1 MVEKILLKR
10 NVQQSTLKRHCSRS
24 RSQGQLNIPL
34 YPIVPQLNLRLATL
48 NRSLFPS
55 AEPTTLCYDPFFLL
69 APPLPSSSSPHA
81 KQSPERKHTQ
91 NGYHVLANH
100 FPNKLFN
107 TRPAIEVLPR
117 SRILGRAHFPRPAL
131 KTKMIRF
138 WVRDVLY

>member
-34 YPIVPQLNLRLATL
+34 YPIVPQLNLRLVTL

-55 AEPTTLCYDPFFLL
+55 AEPATLCYDPFFLL

-91 NGYHVLANH
+91 NGYHVLANY
-100 FPNKLFN
+100 FPNRSAAQVN
-107 TRPAIEVLPR
+107 NSRPGPLPT
-117 SRILGRAHFPRPAL
+117 SC
-131 KTKMIRF
+131 TKMIRF
-138 WVRDVLY
+138 GVRDVLY

>member
-69 APPLPSSSSPHA
+69 APPSPPPPPLMRSNRLKENIHKTGTMFLPIISLRNFSS
-81 KQSPERKHTQ
+81 
-91 NGYHVLANH
+91 
-100 FPNKLFN
+100 

-117 SRILGRAHFPRPAL
+117 SRILDQAHFPRPAL

-138 WVRDVLY
+138 GVWDVLY